1 MTSEIQTTAGN
12 PLGYEKT
19 GKLLRKFAIPSVVS
33 MLVNSLYNIVD
44 QIFIGR
50 GVGYIGNAA
59 TNVSF
64 PLVTLTLAITLMI
77 GNGCAANMSLLLGQS
92 KRQEASEGVGTALVM
107 TIIAAVVIFVC
118 GKLLIQPMLLL
129 FGATETVLPYA
140 LDYTSIILYGL
151 PFVMMSMTL
160 NAIIRA
166 DGSPKYSMF
175 SMLSGAILNII
186 LDPIFIFVFDMGVK
200 GAAYATIIGQ
210 VLGFAVS
217 VVYLGKFKHVDFK
230 LSYLKLKF
238 RLVKMITMLGTSS
251 FIVQFSGLFVQIVM
265 NNSLKHYGAL
275 SVYGSDIPLSALGI
289 VMKINMILLS
299 VVLGIS
305 IGSQPIIGFNYGAKN
320 YSRVKETY
328 RTVLIIS
335 CAITFGGFLVFMFA
349 PQAIISIFGQE
360 NDLYNEFAVK
370 CFRIFLMGIFM
381 AGFHVPTSGYFQAV
395 GKPLR
400 SAILSLARQ
409 VGFLIPL
416 MIIFPLFF
424 GLDGI
429 LYSGPFADLATTILT
444 FFFIRKEWKLLKV
457 QEQGIPLVQ

>member
-1 MTSEIQTTAGN
+1 
-12 PLGYEKT
+12 
-19 GKLLRKFAIPSVVS
+19 
-33 MLVNSLYNIVD
+33 
-44 QIFIGR
+44 
-50 GVGYIGNAA
+50 
-59 TNVSF
+59 
-64 PLVTLTLAITLMI
+64 MI
-77 GNGCAANMSLLLGQS
+77 GKGCAANMSLLLGQS

-238 RLVKMITMLGTSS
+238 RLVKMINCWAPPV
-251 FIVQFSGLFVQIVM
+251 FFSVFGLFVQIVM

-289 VMKINMILLS
+289 VMKII
-299 VVLGIS
+299 
-305 IGSQPIIGFNYGAKN
+305 
-320 YSRVKETY
+320 
-328 RTVLIIS
+328 
-335 CAITFGGFLVFMFA
+335 
-349 PQAIISIFGQE
+349 
-360 NDLYNEFAVK
+360 
-370 CFRIFLMGIFM
+370 
-381 AGFHVPTSGYFQAV
+381 
-395 GKPLR
+395 
-400 SAILSLARQ
+400 
-409 VGFLIPL
+409 
-416 MIIFPLFF
+416 
-424 GLDGI
+424 
-429 LYSGPFADLATTILT
+429 
-444 FFFIRKEWKLLKV
+444 
-457 QEQGIPLVQ
+457 